1 LSSET
6 PLSTVG
12 ILPVGALGA
21 AFYYHLTQGCTTNT
35 DRVQFVSRRGS
46 ANTTALAQ
54 RGELTIESVGKAHRI
69 SAANA
74 CRPDLLACSTANWL
88 PDVLIVCTQPDQLL
102 PMLGDYVKLLEQLY
116 SQYGLESA
124 VTKLPILVLSSNGIY
139 HERVRR
145 FLVELL
151 EESMLYGRLPDL
163 WSQSMGLI
171 VGKLLR
177 GVTIQT
183 GHREGTGANAIFHA
197 GPPGRT
203 TLAGGDATQ
212 RRHCH
217 ELLKSL
223 GGWFENAEAAPPIR
237 VEFDKALVN
246 LWSNLLGQLHAI
258 DEHGTFRLLRVKE
271 IYANS
276 KDQELQE
283 LSGHLFAIGRAVRA
297 YREDEDF
304 DGLYNKTLQI
314 ALVSGDHYPSSL
326 KWIDAQLQAGTLTPQ
341 LTPTEQW
348 LIDPLTHYAK
358 TAGLNDAAKYF
369 DSLKQR
375 IEIGLAAA
383 IANYKSGQQ

>member
-1 LSSET
+1 M
-6 PLSTVG
+6 STVG

-21 AFYYHLTQGCTTNT
+21 AFYYHLTQGCTNNR

-46 ANTTALAQ
+46 ASSSALAQ
-54 RGELTIESVGKAHRI
+54 KGELTISSCGKFHPIQA
-69 SAANA
+69 STV
-74 CRPDLLACSTANWL
+74 CRPDLLACAAAEWL

-102 PMLGDYVKLLEQLY
+102 PMMGDYVKLLELLY
-116 SQYGLESA
+116 AQTDLDSA
-124 VTKLPILVLSSNGIY
+124 VEKLPFLVLSSNGIY

-163 WSQSMGLI
+163 WSQSMGQI
-171 VGKLLR
+171 VGKLMR

-183 GHREGTGANAIFHA
+183 GHREGSGANAVFYA

-203 TLAGGDATQ
+203 TLAGGDSTH
-212 RRHCH
+212 RRQCQQ
-217 ELLKSL
+217 LLQSL
-223 GGWFENAEAAPPIR
+223 GGWFENAETAPPIR

-258 DEHGTFRLLRVKE
+258 DEDGTFRLLRIKE
-271 IYANS
+271 IYAKS
-276 KDQELQE
+276 SDRELRE

-297 YREDEDF
+297 YRDDEDL
-304 DGLYNKTLQI
+304 DSLHNKTLQV

-348 LIDPLTHYAK
+348 LIDPLTHYAR
-358 TAGLNDAAKYF
+358 TAGLEAAAQYF
-369 DSLKQR
+369 ASLKQR

-383 IANYKSGQQ
+383 IANYHRKTAAS